1 MPNFKFIKQFSTQV
15 MSGGFNNQILNK
27 TIPQGTVLS
36 GKYVDNKTN
45 GTKEVNVV
53 ISYIP
58 IQGQTDSVNVP
69 LSYVVQTTE
78 PISKTFYGAFISDEA
93 KSLLF
98 DNLTPPTKKYVFLE
112 DYKTTYINYIKPPLE
127 LGGVAPTQHQLTPIP
142 IEFKEGDIVDG
153 ILTPNNHNSEPPN
166 FIVVNGVIKIPFGGY
181 GNKYIL
187 KELDSQ
193 PSSTINKNKEKPTTT
208 EKPTFFNKK
217 NITTGVFVLVGIG
230 VTLALL
236 KWKKII

>member
-15 MSGGFNNQILNK
+15 SSGGFNNQISNK

-98 DNLTPPTKKYVFLE
+98 NNLTPPSKKYVFLD
-112 DYKTTYINYIKPPLE
+112 DYNFDSSSIPL
-127 LGGVAPTQHQLTPIP
+127 LPMVYGGTPQ
-142 IEFKEGDIVDG
+142 
-153 ILTPNNHNSEPPN
+153 
-166 FIVVNGVIKIPFGGY
+166 KIPPSKLYKKGEIIDGTYKAATIGELITVHTDKGDFTIV
-181 GNKYIL
+181 NSRPEAKMMPIL

-193 PSSTINKNKEKPTTT
+193 SNSTTNKNKEKPTTT
-208 EKPTFFNKK
+208 TENPTFFNKK

>member
-15 MSGGFNNQILNK
+15 SSGGFNNQISNK

-58 IQGQTDSVNVP
+58 IQGQTDSVSVP

-78 PISKTFYGAFISDEA
+78 PVSKTFYGAFISDEA

-142 IEFKEGDIVDG
+142 IEFKEGDIVEGIYKTDG
-153 ILTPNNHNSEPPN
+153 SYGYIEFIYNNNK
-166 FIVVNGVIKIPFGGY
+166 FQAPFSNRGGD
-181 GNKYIL
+181 IL
-187 KELDSQ
+187 KEV
-193 PSSTINKNKEKPTTT
+193 SSESNSTPNKNKEKPTTT
-208 EKPTFFNKK
+208 TENPTFFNKK